1 MKKLISLLTIAFLFL
16 SFNSIKAQ
24 DKSAYAN
31 TSLSIEERIADMVKR
46 MTLEEKLQMIGGFNE
61 FYIKPLERL
70 NIPLIKMSDGPVGV
84 RNYGNST
91 AYPASIALASTWNID
106 LAYKYGQAIGKE
118 AKAKDVNI
126 MLGPA
131 VNIHRAPMCGRN
143 FEYLGEDPFLAG
155 KIAAADVKGMQ
166 SEGVMATV
174 KHYAANNQ
182 EYDRYNVSSDMEERT
197 LQEIY
202 LPAFKAC
209 VQEGKVA
216 CVMTSYNLINGVH
229 ASQNNHLINEILK
242 KDWGFEGIVMSD
254 WGSTYDG
261 AAAAKGGLD
270 LEMPS
275 GAHMNVDTLKLAI
288 KTGKVSEEVINDKI
302 SRMLRQYFRFNLME
316 NKVPSK
322 VNLDME
328 EVNKVALETSREG
341 MVLLKNQ
348 DNILP
353 LNENKIK
360 SIVVIGQNAHPA
372 VTGGGGSSKINPLKE
387 ISILDGITQTAG
399 KDTKVS
405 YLDVVPSSRWIRFN
419 ERSDFDF
426 LHCIND
432 KGKVVKGLKG
442 EYFDNPELIGKPV
455 YNQIDTNME
464 FYWDTNSPAPNVPKD
479 NFSVRWTG
487 TIISPETGT
496 YELGV
501 ISDDKSRLYFEDKM
515 LVDNWR
521 PYEMNVMKTCKV
533 KMEKGKE
540 YKIKMEFA
548 DSIEYAGIRLRLK
561 RVMSDE
567 DSKNKIVEAKKSDLV
582 ILCLGFN
589 DDDEGEGVDRPYRL
603 PDEQIKLIKD
613 VYNIN
618 KNIIVVLNA
627 GGNAGIADWIGN
639 TKALLH
645 AWYPGQEGGK
655 AIAEILFGK
664 VNPSGKL
671 PISIEKR
678 WEDNATFKSYYDE
691 DKDKKVF
698 YSEGVFL
705 GYRHFDKDN
714 IKPLFPFGYGL
725 SYTSFNYDNI
735 KVNKQIFS
743 KDETVEVTIHVTNKG
758 QFDGSETVQLYVRDK
773 ESSEPRPV
781 KELKGFDKKLLK
793 KGEGK
798 DFKITLNKDAFSFFS
813 SKQNKWIEEAGKF
826 EIMVGSSSDDIKL
839 KAEIELMN

>member
-1 MKKLISLLTIAFLFL
+1 MKRLIYVLTIAILF
-16 SFNSIKAQ
+16 FTINSIKAQ
-24 DKSAYAN
+24 YKPAYTN
-31 TSLSIEERIADMVKR
+31 TSLSFEERIADLVKR

-155 KIAAADVKGMQ
+155 KIASSDVKGMQ

-182 EYDRYNVSSDMEERT
+182 EYDRYSVSSDMEERT

-261 AAAAKGGLD
+261 AAAANGGLD

-275 GAHMNVDTLKLAI
+275 GIHMNVDTLRLAI

-302 SRMLRQYFRFNLME
+302 RRMLRQYYRFNLMGNTE
-316 NKVPSK
+316 ASK
-322 VNLDME
+322 ANLNME
-328 EVNKVALETSREG
+328 QVSKVALETAREG

-387 ISILDGITQTAG
+387 ISILDGIKQIAG
-399 KDTKVS
+399 NTKVS
-405 YLDVVPSSRWIRFN
+405 YFEIAQCKMTKEAFHSGLFYYVD
-419 ERSDFDF
+419 E
-426 LHCIND
+426 
-432 KGKVVKGLKG
+432 KGKVIKGLRG
-442 EYFDNPELIGKPV
+442 EYFKNKDLEGKPDLIKTDHFV
-455 YNQIDTNME
+455 DFKND
-464 FYWDTNSPAPNVPKD
+464 FGKD
-479 NFSVRWTG
+479 FPRENISARWTG
-487 TIISPETGT
+487 KIKVTKASKYDFIVSG
-496 YELGV
+496 
-501 ISDDKSRLYFEDKM
+501 DDGYRLYIDNELVIDDWKDQGETANCKTMELIPEKEYTIKLEFYQARGDMVIRFGCAEK
-515 LVDNWR
+515 VDN
-521 PYEMNVMKTCKV
+521 MAKAFAAIKTCDV
-533 KMEKGKE
+533 
-540 YKIKMEFA
+540 
-548 DSIEYAGIRLRLK
+548 S
-561 RVMSDE
+561 V
-567 DSKNKIVEAKKSDLV
+567 VCV
-582 ILCLGFN
+582 GFN
-589 DDDEGEGVDRPYRL
+589 EQTEGEGFDRPYNL
-603 PDEQIKLIKD
+603 SDEQIKLIKD
-613 VYNIN
+613 VYNLN
-618 KNIIVVLNA
+618 KNIIVILNA
-627 GGNAGIADWIGN
+627 GGNAGIADWIVN

-678 WEDNATFKSYYDE
+678 WEDNATFNSYYN
-691 DKDKKVF
+691 KNKKVY
-698 YSEGVFL
+698 YSEGIFL

-725 SYTSFNYDNI
+725 SYTTFNYDNI
-735 KVNKQIFS
+735 KVNKVTFN
-743 KDETVEVTIHVTNKG
+743 KDENVEVTVHVTNTG
-758 QFDGSETVQLYVRDK
+758 QFDGSETIQLYVRD
-773 ESSEPRPV
+773 EMSSEPRPL
-781 KELKGFDKKLLK
+781 KELKGFDKKFLK

-798 DFKITLNKDAFSFFS
+798 DFKISLNKDAFSFFS

-826 EIMVGSSSDDIKL
+826 EIMVGSSSDDIK
-839 KAEIELMN
+839 KSVEIEIKN